1 MRTNTKVTIFS
12 IILILSVSIILS
24 SCGQSNVTTISENS
38 TLRIYNCDYHSLSFK
53 TKISFTK
60 DNNEYEISGNFLR
73 FLTDPLTLYKNGEA
87 IGSADDSY
95 HVVNQDDHSIVI
107 NGNFEIA
114 VVGNFEVF
122 GNSYELYKDDDVK
135 AGSASFN
142 TFCTSGS
149 ITDTNGNLVAVY
161 KKNLVVNDY
170 TVTIYDNDMCS
181 DEAILMIIA
190 SYVSDYHADN
200 DNN

>member
-1 MRTNTKVTIFS
+1 MKTNTKVVIFS
-12 IILILSVSIILS
+12 IVLILSISIILA
-24 SCGQSNVTTISENS
+24 SCGQSNLPAAPENVAS
-38 TLRIYNCDYHSLSFK
+38 RTYDCDYHSLAFK

-60 DNNEYEISGNFLR
+60 DSAEYEISGNFLR
-73 FLTDPLTLYKNGEA
+73 FLTDPLTLYKNGEV

-122 GNSYELYKDDDVK
+122 GNSYELYKDDEVK

-142 TFCTSGS
+142 TLCTSGS

-161 KKNLVVNDY
+161 EKNPLLNDY
-170 TVTIYDNDMCS
+170 TVTIYDNEMCS
-181 DEAILMIIA
+181 DEAILMIVA

-200 DNN
+200 DD